1 MVLRRRTPNQ
11 PPEPVSVNARLVK
24 VPTKDLYE
32 IAETQLMMAG
42 QYLSAWSYG
51 EPLAIEQAIDEVQQ
65 VLEVLR
71 ALRTR

>member
-1 MVLRRRTPNQ
+1 VLRRRTQNE

-24 VPTKDLYE
+24 IPTGDLFE

-42 QYLSAWSYG
+42 RHLASWSNG
-51 EPLAIEQAIDEVQQ
+51 DRLAIEQAIDQTEQ

-71 ALRTR
+71 ALRSR